1 MMMLSAD
8 KIYIIGLILVMV
20 ILLFI
25 ANYYFIKKIVSDE
38 LHKKKRSH
46 KKKYYKIQP
55 QQQMENQRDL
65 DSYVDPVEQD
75 EYNIEREMRHKHRQ
89 YEDDNE

>member
-1 MMMLSAD
+1 MLSAD

-25 ANYYFIKKIVSDE
+25 ANYFFIKKIVSDE

-55 QQQMENQRDL
+55 QQQQIENQRDL